1 MLLTCILSVHHN
13 SHWCTK
19 TFATKD
25 FFLKNTKAT
34 DIGKSIFWR
43 KKTNEMCYLQSI
55 LSVHCPPSKIFLYLC
70 IYQLLSWVNK
80 RVFNFYNEDIFPPR
94 GKKLNNIYHGVRCQ
108 QQRSL
113 KLRTKFT
120 MDTYLVRSAQHN
132 WQFMNRT
139 LGLCFGKYCRRCY
152 VIWSSQSLIDQ
163 RYSFQLKIWKNLHFI
178 WGREMLQDPKYILA
192 LGA

>member
-34 DIGKSIFWR
+34 DIDKSTLWR
-43 KKTNEMCYLQSI
+43 KKRMKCAIYKVFWVST
-55 LSVHCPPSKIFLYLC
+55 VHQARFFC
-70 IYQLLSWVNK
+70 IY
-80 RVFNFYNEDIFPPR
+80 VFINFYPELTKEFLTFTMR
-94 GKKLNNIYHGVRCQ
+94 TFFLQEEKKLNNIYHGVRCQ

-132 WQFMNRT
+132 WQFLNRT
-139 LGLCFGKYCRRCY
+139 L
-152 VIWSSQSLIDQ
+152 V
-163 RYSFQLKIWKNLHFI
+163 
-178 WGREMLQDPKYILA
+178 LA
-192 LGA
+192 LGNIAEGVM